1 VALTYRKPVIAR
13 VDPILSVGVY
23 LLVLSIMASY
33 TFNPDRF
40 DLITMFGNIGSAIL
54 LFVALYTIVQKI
66 ELDFRRTLLLQCLC
80 ALPLFPL
87 IVAGSHDQ
95 WGRMMPAELTPN
107 YVGMMAL
114 VAFIGACSAGN
125 LLLTLVLSLIPLYVI
140 GVMQSRDS
148 MLSAGVAGLAL
159 IYCHLRRLGW
169 KKLRPY
175 ALPAFVVVP
184 IVVIGLYFAGID
196 LFGYVANQI
205 ADLFLINDEHRGIES
220 GGSGRTDLWAAAFNL
235 WLTHPVFG
243 VGFKAHPL
251 LMPGGML
258 AHNAYL
264 GMLADLGTV
273 GFIAY
278 MLILFSG
285 FYYVVK
291 RGNRLLT
298 AYPERVAILL
308 SYIVYGMLE
317 SRAFSFGN
325 TYSLLFL
332 LVVFDS
338 SKHRV
343 QPNQKI
349 DVQPSAPSTAQ
360 SDHPE
365 PVGLVTRSK
374 V

>member
-1 VALTYRKPVIAR
+1 
-13 VDPILSVGVY
+13 
-23 LLVLSIMASY
+23 
-33 TFNPDRF
+33 
-40 DLITMFGNIGSAIL
+40 
-54 LFVALYTIVQKI
+54 
-66 ELDFRRTLLLQCLC
+66 
-80 ALPLFPL
+80 
-87 IVAGSHDQ
+87 
-95 WGRMMPAELTPN
+95 
-107 YVGMMAL
+107 
-114 VAFIGACSAGN
+114 
-125 LLLTLVLSLIPLYVI
+125 LTLVLSLIPLYVI